1 MLCNKW
7 LLISVAF
14 LRHGSAGQLPV
25 VLCIFMGPI
34 QELCSSFG
42 TQVEGSSGHWSMIF
56 SGHET
61 GGQESRQ
68 MTHRHTHT
76 WSCLSDVEYVKSIVF
91 HCLRQLTRPN
101 STSEEQ
107 RSFSGHSEARLGEE
121 RKKNRYYYHRGDRAW
136 AWVTAGHFSGE
147 THDCHFWEVLLNN
160 FIHDFLCS
168 AFFILD
174 F

>member
-1 MLCNKW
+1 MGLQVNYLWFCVYLWVQSRSSVPHLGPRLKEVLVTEAWSSQGMRQEGRSHVKW
-7 LLISVAF
+7 
-14 LRHGSAGQLPV
+14 H
-25 VLCIFMGPI
+25 
-34 QELCSSFG
+34 
-42 TQVEGSSGHWSMIF
+42 TD
-56 SGHET
+56 T
-61 GGQESRQ
+61 
-68 MTHRHTHT
+68 HTHT